1 MTINKRFQIITG
13 ISLIRSIILL
23 LGLVLVFYIEWMG
36 KLFSLNLDLEFKDKM
51 IFSVYW
57 FTAIIIWEYT
67 RETFLLRRISE
78 VQLEEAK
85 ISSRFLEIQI
95 RPKAYPLLITAIDL
109 GWQGDRMVFIVINP
123 DNFKALFYVRI
134 TITSEGK
141 VLYTVDSHW
150 ESDEQVIRK
159 PLHVYPGGMR
169 YPEVFN
175 LNSCMDKNGNLPSKI
190 VAEIEYKIAPSNAP
204 SQVFTDYQIEKW
216 KFIDGSWEGP
226 NGIGSQVVK
235 RLINDEIGS

>member
-1 MTINKRFQIITG
+1 MTINKKFQIIVG
-13 ISLIRSIILL
+13 ISLIRTIIFLFG
-23 LGLVLVFYIEWMG
+23 LGFVFYIEWIS
-36 KLFSLNLDLEFKDKM
+36 KLFSLNLNLSFNDKLT
-51 IFSVYW
+51 FAVYW

-67 RETFLLRRISE
+67 RETFLLRRINE
-78 VQLEEAK
+78 VQLEESK
-85 ISSRFLEIQI
+85 ISSRFLEVQI
-95 RPKAYPLLITAIDL
+95 RPKAYPLLITAREL
-109 GWQGDRMVFIVINP
+109 RWQGDRMVFIVINP

-134 TITSEGK
+134 TISSEGK
-141 VLYTVDSHW
+141 ILHTVDSHW
-150 ESDEQVIRK
+150 ESDDQATRK

-175 LNSCMDKNGNLPSKI
+175 LNSCMDKNGKLPSKI

-235 RLINDEIGS
+235 RLINDEIES

>member
-13 ISLIRSIILL
+13 ISLIRSVILV
-23 LGLVLVFYIEWMG
+23 LGLGLVFYIEWIG
-36 KLFSLNLDLEFKDKM
+36 GLFSLNLDLLLSDK
-51 IFSVYW
+51 IVFSVYW
-57 FTAIIIWEYT
+57 FTAIVIWEYT

-78 VQLEEAK
+78 TQLEDSK

-95 RPKAYPLLITAIDL
+95 RPKAYPLLITAEDL

-134 TITSEGK
+134 TLTSEGNVIQK
-141 VLYTVDSHW
+141 RDSHW
-150 ESDEQVIRK
+150 ESDDPIRRR

-169 YPEVFN
+169 YPEVFD
-175 LNSCMDKNGNLPSKI
+175 LSGLKDKNGTPYPNI
-190 VAEIEYKIAPSNAP
+190 VAEIEYKIAPSNSP
-204 SQVFTDYQIEKW
+204 SQVFTDYQVEKW

>member
-1 MTINKRFQIITG
+1 MTINKKFQIITG
-13 ISLIRSIILL
+13 ISLIRSIILF
-23 LGLVLVFYIEWMG
+23 LGLGLVFYIEWAG
-36 KLFSLNLDLEFKDKM
+36 RLFSLNFDLAFKDK
-51 IFSVYW
+51 IVFSVYW

-85 ISSRFLEIQI
+85 ISSKFLEIQI
-95 RPKAYPLLITAIDL
+95 RPKDYPLLITAKDL

-134 TITSEGK
+134 TLLSEGNIMQ
-141 VLYTVDSHW
+141 VRDSHW
-150 ESDEQVIRK
+150 ESDDPTNRR

-169 YPEVFN
+169 YPEVFD
-175 LNSCMDKNGNLPSKI
+175 LNGLKDKNGVVYPNI

-204 SQVFTDYQIEKW
+204 SQVFTDYQVEKW
-216 KFIDGSWEGP
+216 KFIDGHWEGP